1 MSGASQSSSTSDRS
15 WCMLE
20 TASDDANTDTAASAA
35 PAHSTLHLV
44 TVPATDETTAVTAS
58 TAGAPNADPLPATEE
73 TTAGAASTVGTS
85 SAVRRGILYISPQH
99 GVVRFRRGATSY
111 HKKATPKL

>member
-1 MSGASQSSSTSDRS
+1 
-15 WCMLE
+15 MLE
-20 TASDDANTDTAASAA
+20 TASDDANTDTAASA
-35 PAHSTLHLV
+35 
-44 TVPATDETTAVTAS
+44 VPTAAS
-58 TAGAPNADPLPATEE
+58 AGAPNADPLPATEE
-73 TTAGAASTVGTS
+73 ATS

>member
-1 MSGASQSSSTSDRS
+1 
-15 WCMLE
+15 MLE
-20 TASDDANTDTAASAA
+20 TASDDANTDTAASA
-35 PAHSTLHLV
+35 
-44 TVPATDETTAVTAS
+44 VPTAAS
-58 TAGAPNADPLPATEE
+58 AGAPNADPLPATEE